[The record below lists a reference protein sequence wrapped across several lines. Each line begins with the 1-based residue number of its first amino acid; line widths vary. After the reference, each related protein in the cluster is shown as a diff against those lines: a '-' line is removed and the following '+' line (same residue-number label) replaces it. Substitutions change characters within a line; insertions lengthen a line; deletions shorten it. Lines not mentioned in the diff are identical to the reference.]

1 MPTRAAELGAALTRF
16 VPGQTGPGLTDDLAQ
31 LGDTMVKQN
40 QVVLRHHSGLW
51 YDRRRDD
58 HERVRRASADDWPP
72 FFEQPFLR
80 SGQGE
85 AWDRMSRYDLTRYNP
100 WYFGRLREFA
110 GIAREQGLVLIN
122 EMYFQHNILEA
133 GAHWADFPWRPAN
146 NVNATGFPEPPPFRD
161 SDGSEP
167 PTYEAGK
174 RIFMAAQFYDVSHPA
189 RRALHR
195 AYIRQCLANLADET
209 NVIHTTSA
217 EFSGPLPFAQFWLDV
232 AAEWEA
238 ETGKHPLLALSAP
251 QDVQDAILAD
261 PKRAALIDAID
272 LTYWWRIDNGKEFAP
287 AGGTTTAPRQFE
299 REWSGGRPSGVAL
312 ARMVREYRER
322 FPNKAVISGLEQKDG
337 WAFAAAGGSLAKL
350 PATTEPALLAAIA
363 KMSLLPGGQL
373 SGAPAWGLVSS
384 TGDYFLCAPRG
395 GEVTLVFAKPHQ
407 DLRTATI
414 AHDSGRITASSG
426 IPASASAGRHTF
438 SFPSGAP
445 ALVWLTSR

>member
-1 MPTRAAELGAALTRF
+1 MPTRAAELGEALTRF

-31 LGDTMVKQN
+31 LGDPMVKQN

-174 RIFMAAQFYDVSHPA
+174 RIFMAAQFYDVSHSA

-195 AYIRQCLANLADET
+195 VYIRQCLANLAD
-209 NVIHTTSA
+209 
-217 EFSGPLPFAQFWLDV
+217 D
-232 AAEWEA
+232 
-238 ETGKHPLLALSAP
+238 
-251 QDVQDAILAD
+251 
-261 PKRAALIDAID
+261 
-272 LTYWWRIDNGKEFAP
+272 
-287 AGGTTTAPRQFE
+287 
-299 REWSGGRPSGVAL
+299 
-312 ARMVREYRER
+312 
-322 FPNKAVISGLEQKDG
+322 
-337 WAFAAAGGSLAKL
+337 
-350 PATTEPALLAAIA
+350 
-363 KMSLLPGGQL
+363 
-373 SGAPAWGLVSS
+373 
-384 TGDYFLCAPRG
+384 PRG
-395 GEVTLVFAKPHQ
+395 
-407 DLRTATI
+407 
-414 AHDSGRITASSG
+414 RI
-426 IPASASAGRHTF
+426 P
-438 SFPSGAP
+438 PP
-445 ALVWLTSR
+445 